1 MKVEPGNLVKLIINN
16 DISPESLTLLP
27 RSGSSVILYEN
38 IDLSTFP
45 SYKDFKGY
53 SKKFRDETFLV
64 ISKVGRP
71 WSFSGLEQWE
81 LYEVYEILYCNLTF
95 HCFGHCLKSVN

>member
-16 DISPESLTLLP
+16 DISPENLTLLP

-64 ISKVGRP
+64 VSKVGRP
-71 WSFSGLEQWE
+71 MSFSKFEQWE
-81 LYEVYEILYCNLTF
+81 MYEVYEILYCSLTF
-95 HCFGHCLKSVN
+95 HCFSHC